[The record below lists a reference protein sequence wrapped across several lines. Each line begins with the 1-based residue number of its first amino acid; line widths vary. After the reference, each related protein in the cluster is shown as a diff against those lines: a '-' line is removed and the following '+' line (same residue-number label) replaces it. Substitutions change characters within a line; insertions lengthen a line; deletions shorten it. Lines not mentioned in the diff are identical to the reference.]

1 MNQQQLMEAL
11 AIIAEEQATETGSVE
26 IRIGQRRKN
35 DGELYLLSCCSEII
49 DAIANASP
57 TATIFF
63 IDCPLPSC
71 IHFQL
76 LPHR

>member
-49 DAIANASP
+49 DAITDAGFYVE
-57 TATIFF
+57 ATRFDGLRVF
-63 IDCPLPSC
+63 KADDG
-71 IHFQL
+71 F
-76 LPHR
+76 